1 MNEPAFAILYA
12 RTAGPLCGY
21 LRKLTGNAAVAEDLM
36 QDAYIRFLS
45 AAHLPDADD
54 HQRHYLFRIAT
65 NLARDYFRR
74 LKYDEHAPRPA
85 AHVLPPSDDSRDVWR
100 QLERVSPRDREL
112 LLLAYVE
119 GLSHAEIAKVTGL
132 MRASVR
138 PLLYRAR
145 KRFAAI
151 VRGGAS

>member
-1 MNEPAFAILYA
+1 MHRRN
-12 RTAGPLCGY
+12 T
-21 LRKLTGNAAVAEDLM
+21 
-36 QDAYIRFLS
+36 
-45 AAHLPDADD
+45 
-54 HQRHYLFRIAT
+54 LFKIAT

-74 LKYDEHAPRPA
+74 LKYVEQAPRPA

-119 GLSHAEIAKVTGL
+119 GMSHAEIAKITGL

-138 PLLYRAR
+138 PLLDRAR

-151 VRGGAS
+151 VRGAS